1 VNYFDYADIV
11 VDNDNI
17 PRLSLSYTPQLPI
30 LESLSTSKILPEEQY
45 RPDKVA
51 YRLYRNP
58 LLSWVI
64 DEANNWYHFKDYIA
78 GSSFYY
84 PRTAALDYMGIDYDY
99 ESFEDENF

>member
-1 VNYFDYADIV
+1 LSYFDYATIV
-11 VDNDNI
+11 TDNDNI
-17 PRLSLSYTPQLPI
+17 LRLSLSYTPQLPI
-30 LESLSTSKILPEEQY
+30 LESLLTNKILPEEQY

-64 DEANNWYHFKDYIA
+64 DEANNWYHFNNYIA

-84 PRTAALDYMGIDYDY
+84 PSIAALNSMGIDYDY
-99 ESFEDENF
+99 QSFEDENF

>member
-1 VNYFDYADIV
+1 
-11 VDNDNI
+11 
-17 PRLSLSYTPQLPI
+17 
-30 LESLSTSKILPEEQY
+30 
-45 RPDKVA
+45 
-51 YRLYRNP
+51 

-84 PRTAALDYMGIDYDY
+84 PSTAALDYMGIDYDY